1 MNVTLTAAGEA
12 TRDRILRLAD
22 ALFAEHGYARVSM
35 RLVATAAGV
44 TKPALYY
51 HFRNKDALFEE
62 CVLATQK
69 RMGEMLR
76 EASSSVGSL
85 EDRVTAVAQILL
97 TGSPH
102 HPVLIQNDI
111 AEHLP
116 GEVREQLDRGFQ
128 ENVIGPLAG
137 LFADAGTRGEIRP
150 DVSDE
155 VAATSVLGVC
165 MGFLPVSPPGARP
178 ATAPS
183 AGVIAQ
189 VVLHGVGVRAEAPVE
204 AAAEAP

>member
-1 MNVTLTAAGEA
+1 MSLAVTAVGEA

-22 ALFAEHGYARVSM
+22 QLFAEHGYPRVSM
-35 RLVATAAGV
+35 RMVATAAGV

-69 RMGEMLR
+69 RMGEMLAGA
-76 EASSSVGSL
+76 ASSGATL
-85 EDRVTAVAQILL
+85 EERLRAVAHILL

-116 GEVREQLDRGFQ
+116 PEVRERLDQGFRST
-128 ENVIGPLAG
+128 VFGPLTTLFSEAG
-137 LFADAGTRGEIRP
+137 GRGDLRTGIT
-150 DVSDE
+150 DG
-155 VAATSVLGVC
+155 VAATAMLGVC
-165 MGFLPVSPPGARP
+165 MAFLPGAP
-178 ATAPS
+178 AAGAAPEGPV
-183 AGVIAQ
+183 AEIVGD
-189 VVLHGVGVRAEAPVE
+189 VLLWGVGSRPETADGP
-204 AAAEAP
+204 

>member
-1 MNVTLTAAGEA
+1 MSLAVTAAGEA

-76 EASSSVGSL
+76 EATASAGSL

-97 TGSPH
+97 TGTPH
-102 HPVLIQNDI
+102 HPVLTQNDI

-116 GEVREQLDRGFQ
+116 AEVRERLDRGFQ
-128 ENVIGPLAG
+128 DNVIAPLAG
-137 LFADAGTRGEIRP
+137 LFADAGTRGELRP
-150 DVSDE
+150 DVTDE
-155 VAATSVLGVC
+155 VAATSTLGVC
-165 MGFLPVSPPGARP
+165 MAFLPVAPQGA
-178 ATAPS
+178 ATAAEPPN
-183 AGVIAQ
+183 AGMIAD
-189 VVLHGVGVRAEAPVE
+189 VVLHGVSGRLTGR
-204 AAAEAP
+204 

>member
-1 MNVTLTAAGEA
+1 MSLAVTAAGEA

-62 CVLATQK
+62 CVLSTQH
-69 RMGEMLR
+69 RMGAMLR
-76 EASSSVGSL
+76 EATASVGSL

-97 TGSPH
+97 TGTPH

-116 GEVREQLDRGFQ
+116 AEVRERLDRGFQ
-128 ENVIGPLAG
+128 ENVIAPLAG
-137 LFADAGTRGEIRP
+137 LFADAGTRGEMRP
-150 DVSDE
+150 QVSDE
-155 VAATSVLGVC
+155 VAATSILGVC
-165 MGFLPVSPPGARP
+165 MAFLPVAPPGAGAVAAQP
-178 ATAPS
+178 TA
-183 AGVIAQ
+183 GMIAD
-189 VVLHGVGVRAEAPVE
+189 VVLHGVSGRP
-204 AAAEAP
+204 PGP

>member
-1 MNVTLTAAGEA
+1 MTLAATAAGEA

-62 CVLATQK
+62 CVLATQT
-69 RMGEMLR
+69 RLGEMLR
-76 EASSSVGSL
+76 GASASAGTL
-85 EDRVTAVAQILL
+85 EERVTAVAQILL
-97 TGSPH
+97 TGTPH

-116 GEVREQLDRGFQ
+116 AEVRERLERGFQ
-128 ENVIGPLAG
+128 ENVIAPLSG
-137 LFADAGTRGEIRP
+137 LFAEAGGRGELRP
-150 DVSDE
+150 EVSDE

-165 MGFLPVSPPGARP
+165 MAFLPVAPAGAAGP
-178 ATAPS
+178 APAPS
-183 AGVIAQ
+183 AGMIAD
-189 VVLHGVGVRAEAPVE
+189 VVLHGVSGRSAV
-204 AAAEAP
+204 

>member
-1 MNVTLTAAGEA
+1 MSLAVTAAGEA

-22 ALFAEHGYARVSM
+22 TLFAEHGYARVSM
-35 RLVATAAGV
+35 RMVATAAGV

-69 RMGEMLR
+69 RMSEMLG
-76 EASSSVGSL
+76 EAASSGGSL
-85 EDRVTAVAQILL
+85 EERLRAVAHILL

-116 GEVREQLDRGFQ
+116 AEVRERLDQGFRTT
-128 ENVIGPLAG
+128 VFGPVTT
-137 LFADAGTRGEIRP
+137 LFAEAGGRGELRP
-150 DVSDE
+150 GIGDG
-155 VAATSVLGVC
+155 VAAAIMLGVC
-165 MGFLPVSPPGARP
+165 MAFLPAAPGGRV
-178 ATAPS
+178 TAPGPP
-183 AGVIAQ
+183 AEVIAD
-189 VVLHGVGVRAEAPVE
+189 VLLRGVGSRPEGP
-204 AAAEAP
+204 

>member
-1 MNVTLTAAGEA
+1 MSLAVTAAGEA

-22 ALFAEHGYARVSM
+22 SLFAEHGYARVSM

-69 RMGEMLR
+69 HMGEMLR
-76 EASSSVGSL
+76 EASTSAGSL
-85 EDRVTAVAQILL
+85 EERVTAVAQILL

-102 HPVLIQNDI
+102 HPVLVQNDI

-116 GEVREQLDRGFQ
+116 GEVRERLDRGYQ
-128 ENVIGPLAG
+128 ENVIAPLAG
-137 LFADAGTRGEIRP
+137 LFAEAGSRGELRP
-150 DVSDE
+150 EVSDA
-155 VAATSVLGVC
+155 VAATSILGVC
-165 MGFLPVSPPGARP
+165 MAFLPVAPPGAGGP
-178 ATAPS
+178 APAAS
-183 AGVIAQ
+183 AGMIAD
-189 VVLHGVGVRAEAPVE
+189 VVLHGVSGLPAGP
-204 AAAEAP
+204 

>member
-1 MNVTLTAAGEA
+1 MSLAVTAAGEA

-62 CVLATQK
+62 CVLSTQH
-69 RMGEMLR
+69 RMGAMLR
-76 EASSSVGSL
+76 EATASVGSL

-97 TGSPH
+97 TGTPH

-116 GEVREQLDRGFQ
+116 AEVRERLDRGFQ
-128 ENVIGPLAG
+128 ENVIAPLAG
-137 LFADAGTRGEIRP
+137 LFADAGTRGEMRP
-150 DVSDE
+150 QVSDE
-155 VAATSVLGVC
+155 VAATSILGVC
-165 MGFLPVSPPGARP
+165 MAFLPVAPPGAGAGGEP
-178 ATAPS
+178 PS
-183 AGVIAQ
+183 AAKIAD
-189 VVLHGVGVRAEAPVE
+189 VVLHGVSGRP
-204 AAAEAP
+204 PGP

>member
-1 MNVTLTAAGEA
+1 MSIAVTAAGEA

-62 CVLATQK
+62 CVLATQN
-69 RMGEMLR
+69 RMGAMLR
-76 EASSSVGSL
+76 EATASVGSL
-85 EDRVTAVAQILL
+85 EERVTAVAQILL
-97 TGSPH
+97 TGTPH

-116 GEVREQLDRGFQ
+116 AEVRERLDRGFQ
-128 ENVIGPLAG
+128 ENVLGPLAG
-137 LFADAGTRGEIRP
+137 LFADAGTRGEMRP
-150 DVSDE
+150 EVSDE
-155 VAATSVLGVC
+155 VAAASTLGVC
-165 MGFLPVSPPGARP
+165 MAFLP
-178 ATAPS
+178 APS
-183 AGVIAQ
+183 TGAPAEGALPDAGMIAD
-189 VVLHGVGVRAEAPVE
+189 VVLHGVSGRPAGP
-204 AAAEAP
+204 

>member
-1 MNVTLTAAGEA
+1 MSLAVTAAGEA

-35 RLVATAAGV
+35 RLVATASGV

-69 RMGEMLR
+69 HMGEMLR
-76 EASSSVGSL
+76 EAAASAGSL
-85 EDRVTAVAQILL
+85 EQRVTAVAQILL

-116 GEVREQLDRGFQ
+116 AEVRERLEQGFQ
-128 ENVIGPLAG
+128 DNVIAPLSG
-137 LFADAGTRGEIRP
+137 LFAEAGTRGELRP
-150 DVSDE
+150 EVSDE
-155 VAATSVLGVC
+155 VAATSILGVC
-165 MGFLPVSPPGARP
+165 MAFLPVAPPGATGP
-178 ATAPS
+178 AAAPS
-183 AGVIAQ
+183 AGVIAD
-189 VVLHGVGVRAEAPVE
+189 VVLHGVSGRPPEA
-204 AAAEAP
+204 

>member
-1 MNVTLTAAGEA
+1 MSLAVTAAGEA

-69 RMGEMLR
+69 HMGEMLR
-76 EASSSVGSL
+76 EAASASGSL
-85 EDRVTAVAQILL
+85 EERVTAVAQILL

-116 GEVREQLDRGFQ
+116 AEVRERLDRGFQ
-128 ENVIGPLAG
+128 ENVIAPLSG
-137 LFADAGTRGEIRP
+137 LFAEAGSRGELRP
-150 DVSDE
+150 EVSDE
-155 VAATSVLGVC
+155 VAANSILGVC
-165 MGFLPVSPPGARP
+165 MAFLPVTSPGVSGMA
-178 ATAPS
+178 AAPS
-183 AGVIAQ
+183 AGIIAD
-189 VVLHGVGVRAEAPVE
+189 VVLHGVSGPPV
-204 AAAEAP
+204 P

>member
-1 MNVTLTAAGEA
+1 MSLAVTAAGEA

-35 RLVATAAGV
+35 RLVATASGV

-69 RMGEMLR
+69 HMGEMLR
-76 EASSSVGSL
+76 EAAASAGSL
-85 EDRVTAVAQILL
+85 EQRVTAVAQILL

-116 GEVREQLDRGFQ
+116 AEVRERLERGFQ
-128 ENVIGPLAG
+128 ENVIAPLAG
-137 LFADAGTRGEIRP
+137 LFAEAGTRGELRP
-150 DVSDE
+150 EVSDE
-155 VAATSVLGVC
+155 VAATSILGVC
-165 MGFLPVSPPGARP
+165 MAFLPVAPPGAAGR
-178 ATAPS
+178 AAAPS
-183 AGVIAQ
+183 AGLIAG
-189 VVLHGVGVRAEAPVE
+189 VVLHGVSGRPPEP
-204 AAAEAP
+204 

>member
-1 MNVTLTAAGEA
+1 MSLAVTAAGEA

-22 ALFAEHGYARVSM
+22 SLFAEHGYARVSM

-76 EASSSVGSL
+76 EATASAGSL
-85 EDRVTAVAQILL
+85 EERVTAVAQILL
-97 TGSPH
+97 TGTPH
-102 HPVLIQNDI
+102 HPVLTQNDI

-116 GEVREQLDRGFQ
+116 AEVRERLDRGFQ
-128 ENVIGPLAG
+128 ENVIAPLAG
-137 LFADAGTRGEIRP
+137 LFADAGSRGEMRP

-155 VAATSVLGVC
+155 VAATSILGVC
-165 MGFLPVSPPGARP
+165 MAFLPVAPQGAAAVGAPPN
-178 ATAPS
+178 
-183 AGVIAQ
+183 AGMIAD
-189 VVLHGVGVRAEAPVE
+189 VVLHGVSGRSAEP
-204 AAAEAP
+204 

>member
-1 MNVTLTAAGEA
+1 MSLAVTAAGEA

-62 CVLATQK
+62 CVLSTQH
-69 RMGEMLR
+69 RMGAMLR
-76 EASSSVGSL
+76 EATASVGSL

-97 TGSPH
+97 TGTPH

-116 GEVREQLDRGFQ
+116 AEVRERLDRGFQ
-128 ENVIGPLAG
+128 ENVIAPLAG
-137 LFADAGTRGEIRP
+137 LFADAGTRGEMRP
-150 DVSDE
+150 QVSDE
-155 VAATSVLGVC
+155 VAATSILGVC
-165 MGFLPVSPPGARP
+165 MAFLPVAPPGAGAVGEP
-178 ATAPS
+178 PS
-183 AGVIAQ
+183 AGMIAD
-189 VVLHGVGVRAEAPVE
+189 VVLHGVSGRP
-204 AAAEAP
+204 PGR

>member
-1 MNVTLTAAGEA
+1 MSLAVTAAGEA

-22 ALFAEHGYARVSM
+22 SLFAEHGYARVSM

-69 RMGEMLR
+69 RMGELLR
-76 EASSSVGSL
+76 AATASAGSL
-85 EDRVTAVAQILL
+85 EERVTAVAQILL
-97 TGSPH
+97 TGTPH
-102 HPVLIQNDI
+102 HPVLVQNDI

-116 GEVREQLDRGFQ
+116 TEVRERLDRGFQ

-137 LFADAGTRGEIRP
+137 LFADAGTRGELRP

-155 VAATSVLGVC
+155 VAATSTLGVC
-165 MGFLPVSPPGARP
+165 MAFLPV
-178 ATAPS
+178 AP
-183 AGVIAQ
+183 
-189 VVLHGVGVRAEAPVE
+189 
-204 AAAEAP
+204 AAAAAAA

>member
-1 MNVTLTAAGEA
+1 MSLAVTAAGEA

-22 ALFAEHGYARVSM
+22 SLFAEHGYARVSM

-76 EASSSVGSL
+76 EATASAGSL
-85 EDRVTAVAQILL
+85 EERVTAVAQILL
-97 TGSPH
+97 TGTPH
-102 HPVLIQNDI
+102 HPVLTQNDI

-116 GEVREQLDRGFQ
+116 AEVRERLDRGFQ

-137 LFADAGTRGEIRP
+137 LFADAGTRGEMRP

-155 VAATSVLGVC
+155 VAATSILGVC
-165 MGFLPVSPPGARP
+165 MAFLPVAPQGAAAVGAPPN
-178 ATAPS
+178 
-183 AGVIAQ
+183 AGMIAD
-189 VVLHGVGVRAEAPVE
+189 VVLHGVSGR
-204 AAAEAP
+204 AAEP

>member
-1 MNVTLTAAGEA
+1 MSIAVTAAGEA

-69 RMGEMLR
+69 HMGEMLR
-76 EASSSVGSL
+76 EASTSAGSL
-85 EDRVTAVAQILL
+85 EQRVTAVAQILL

-102 HPVLIQNDI
+102 HPVLIQNDV

-116 GEVREQLDRGFQ
+116 GEARERLDRGYQ
-128 ENVIGPLAG
+128 ENVIAPVAALFSEAG
-137 LFADAGTRGEIRP
+137 SRGELRP
-150 DVSDE
+150 EVSDE
-155 VAATSVLGVC
+155 VAATSILGVC
-165 MGFLPVSPPGARP
+165 MAFLPVAPPGASGP
-178 ATAPS
+178 APVAS
-183 AGVIAQ
+183 AGVIAD
-189 VVLHGVGVRAEAPVE
+189 VVLHGVSGRPAGP
-204 AAAEAP
+204 

>member
-1 MNVTLTAAGEA
+1 MSLAVTAAGEA

-22 ALFAEHGYARVSM
+22 SLFAEHGYARVSM

-69 RMGEMLR
+69 RTGEMLR
-76 EASSSVGSL
+76 EATASAGSL

-116 GEVREQLDRGFQ
+116 AEVRERLDRGFQ
-128 ENVIGPLAG
+128 ENVIAPLAG
-137 LFADAGTRGEIRP
+137 LFADAGTRGELRP
-150 DVSDE
+150 EVSDE
-155 VAATSVLGVC
+155 MAATSTLGVC
-165 MGFLPVSPPGARP
+165 MAFMPVAPPSS
-178 ATAPS
+178 TAPPALAN
-183 AGVIAQ
+183 AGMIAD
-189 VVLHGVGVRAEAPVE
+189 VVLHGVSGRPAGP
-204 AAAEAP
+204 

>member
-1 MNVTLTAAGEA
+1 MSLAVTAAGEA

-62 CVLATQK
+62 CVLGTQK

-76 EASSSVGSL
+76 SASGSAGSL
-85 EDRVTAVAQILL
+85 DDRVTAVAQILL

-116 GEVREQLDRGFQ
+116 AEVRERLDRGFQ
-128 ENVIGPLAG
+128 ENVIAPLAG
-137 LFADAGTRGEIRP
+137 LFADAGTRGELRP

-155 VAATSVLGVC
+155 MAASSILGVC
-165 MGFLPVSPPGARP
+165 MAFLPVAPPGNAVAAVAP
-178 ATAPS
+178 TA
-183 AGVIAQ
+183 GMIAD
-189 VVLHGVGVRAEAPVE
+189 VVLHGVSGRPAAP
-204 AAAEAP
+204 